1 MSGVVALVG
10 VLMLA
15 LLAVL
20 ALLLPLFVYRI
31 KQNTDAMRRDL
42 RRLADEAQAAL
53 TAPKR

>member
-1 MSGVVALVG
+1 MSGVVVLVA

-42 RRLADEAQAAL
+42 RRLADEAQTAL
-53 TAPKR
+53 SEPRR